1 MSPRAVY
8 RHVAHAIRHVPEG
21 CIAYEAFYVAAD
33 CDADSGPRDEQ
44 EAAQDWALHHT
55 GRSATDHGVP
65 PKRDASKLSLRLPG
79 DPLTRVESGTATHP
93 ARSRGSATAGRPA
106 TRPRGNTWQTTGSAK
121 EPNAPRDEQV
131 GNEAAAGRRWGRSAR
146 WASVTCSTGDRS
158 GEAIR
163 HRGGRCAQRVRTAS
177 AYSEC
182 VQRVKPVDAGRVEA
196 QAGQATRRTAAAA
209 SPPRRSP
216 RTPPRPRPVPGPLP
230 HVTEPTPH
238 RGRTPPTMSG

>member
-146 WASVTCSTGDRS
+146 WASVPVRLGTARARRFVTA
-158 GEAIR
+158 EAGA
-163 HRGGRCAQRVRTAS
+163 HNECVQRVRTAS
-177 AYSEC
+177 ACS
-182 VQRVKPVDAGRVEA
+182 A
-196 QAGQATRRTAAAA
+196 
-209 SPPRRSP
+209 
-216 RTPPRPRPVPGPLP
+216 
-230 HVTEPTPH
+230 
-238 RGRTPPTMSG
+238 